1 MTKGREFSVC
11 EPDLSADASVIW
23 LHGLGADGSDFMGI
37 VDQLGLP
44 ANHRVRFIFPNAPF
58 IHVTVN
64 QGMKMR
70 GWYDIY
76 DLNLLRKEDEQ
87 GVKDSQSLLED
98 LVNQQIEQ
106 GIEAKR
112 ILLAGFSQGGA
123 IALYT
128 GLRSSRQ
135 IGGIIVLSAYW
146 PLIDTFDAAK
156 FPTNRSTP
164 IFIAHGL
171 FDPVVPLNAGKTTCQ
186 KLEEQNYVID
196 WHTYP
201 MAHTIAFEE
210 IEAIGAFIN
219 RCLGYA

>member
-1 MTKGREFSVC
+1 MTNSREFSIC
-11 EPDLSADASVIW
+11 EPESSPDAAVIW
-23 LHGLGADGSDFMGI
+23 LHGLGANGNDFMGV

-44 ANHRVRFIFPNAPF
+44 VDHKVRFIFPNAPY

-87 GVKDSQSLLED
+87 GVKKSQVLLED
-98 LVNQQIEQ
+98 LINNEIEQ
-106 GIEAKR
+106 GISTKR
-112 ILLAGFSQGGA
+112 IILAGFSQGGA

-128 GLRSSRQ
+128 GLRYFRSLA
-135 IGGIIVLSAYW
+135 GIIVLSSYL
-146 PLIDTFDAAK
+146 PLLDKFVAAE
-156 FPTNRSTP
+156 FPDNRSTP

-186 KLEEQNYVID
+186 QLQSEDYKIEWN
-196 WHTYP
+196 TYP
-201 MAHTIAFEE
+201 MAHTIALEE
-210 IEAIGAFIN
+210 ITAIGAFIN